1 MRSCAGYVIRLSV
14 WSRKIGTRA
23 GIGRHCRQRGI
34 NGEKVTNQSSGLHEF
49 VSQPQA
55 GGGGEGIT
63 KVLHAI
69 RTHLQ
74 MDVAFVSE
82 FRHPVRIFQQVDAAG
97 RSPIQPGDSA
107 PLEQGYCQRVVDGR
121 LPELIT
127 DAGRLPATACLP
139 ETQAVPIGS
148 HLSVPIR
155 LRDGR
160 IYGTFCCFSFL
171 PDYSLTE
178 RDLHTM
184 RAFAELV
191 ADQIDHELEA
201 QRTRES
207 RIRQVSDVIALGQPT
222 LVFQPIYD
230 LSSRR
235 MSGAEA
241 LSRFDSKPIRSP
253 DLWFR
258 DAATVGLGIDLERR
272 AIVAALE
279 ALPTLPTDT
288 YVAVNASPYVIE
300 NGALQ
305 PLLRDVDARRLVL
318 EITEHVSVDDYGR
331 LGEELAPLRAL
342 GVRIAIDDAG
352 AGYASMRHI
361 LSIEPDLI
369 KLDMSLTRGI
379 DQDRKRRALASA
391 LIAFAHETRIDIVAE
406 GVETAAELDTLRDL
420 GVRKVQGYFL
430 ARPKHLAEVAQCVEL
445 SNLPRVR
452 THYARRSRPISRR

>member
-1 MRSCAGYVIRLSV
+1 M
-14 WSRKIGTRA
+14 
-23 GIGRHCRQRGI
+23 
-34 NGEKVTNQSSGLHEF
+34 TNESSALHEF
-49 VSQPQA
+49 VSQPPA
-55 GGGGEGIT
+55 ASGGEGIT

-82 FRHPVRIFQQVDAAG
+82 FRHPVRIFQQVDAG
-97 RSPIQPGDSA
+97 ERSPIQPGDSA
-107 PLEQGYCQRVVDGR
+107 PLDQGYCQRVVDGR
-121 LPELIT
+121 LPQLIT

-178 RDLHTM
+178 RDLKTM

-191 ADQIDHELEA
+191 ADQIDNELAA
-201 QRTRES
+201 QRARES
-207 RIRQVSDVIALGQPT
+207 RLRQLTDVIALGQPT

-235 MSGAEA
+235 ITGAEA
-241 LSRFDSKPIRSP
+241 LSRFDLKPIRSP
-253 DLWFR
+253 DAWFR
-258 DAATVGLGIDLERR
+258 DAATVGLGIELERR
-272 AIVAALE
+272 AVVAAFQALS
-279 ALPTLPTDT
+279 ALPPDA
-288 YVAVNASPYVIE
+288 YVAVNASPYVVE
-300 NGALQ
+300 SGAMQ
-305 PLLRDVDARRLVL
+305 PLMRDVDPRRLVL
-318 EITEHVSVDDYGR
+318 EITEHVSVGDYVR

-391 LIAFAHETRIDIVAE
+391 LIAFAHETRIGIVAE
-406 GVETAAELDTLRDL
+406 GVETAAELDTLCEL

-430 ARPKHLAEVAQCVEL
+430 ARPKNLGDLAQCVL
-445 SNLPRVR
+445 LPKAATEVCGHRA
-452 THYARRSRPISRR
+452 TNMARR